1 MLDSTDPATLPAHR
15 SPTPIH
21 VRFYAFYS
29 LKPRC
34 TFCTS
39 ELKTRLCLE
48 VLFAPSRGTFCT
60 PSRHLLHPLEAL
72 FAPLEA
78 LFAPPRGTFCTTHHH
93 PCPRCKL
100 RCLHFKLPRTQFS
113 HLFQATIVFNELLHP
128 NPTRNFLPLHLW
140 RVVAKTAMGAKPE
153 PCNSGTGK
161 FAE

>member
-39 ELKTRLCLE
+39 EFKTRLCLE
-48 VLFAPSRGTFCT
+48 ALFAPSRGTVCT
-60 PSRHLLHPLEAL
+60 LSRHCLHPLEAL

-113 HLFQATIVFNELLHP
+113 HVFQATIVFNELLHTK
-128 NPTRNFLPLHLW
+128 PTCNFF
-140 RVVAKTAMGAKPE
+140 RTE
-153 PCNSGTGK
+153 
-161 FAE
+161 